1 MPEPRLSGRD
11 SDATVACVRHL
22 LTVFAIALGLTWPGS
37 AWSHA
42 FLVRSLPGAR
52 AAVARAPE
60 RVQLWF
66 NERLEP
72 AYSRVSVW
80 NGAAQRVDADD
91 ARVTESEP
99 TELSVRVPALPA
111 GAYTV
116 KYRVLSVDGH
126 LVESEFAFS
135 VRGAP

>member
-1 MPEPRLSGRD
+1 
-11 SDATVACVRHL
+11 VACVRHL
-22 LTVFAIALGLTWPGS
+22 LTAFSIALGLMWPGP

-42 FLVRSLPGAR
+42 YLIRSLPAAR
-52 AAVARAPE
+52 AAVAHAPE
-60 RVQLWF
+60 RVHLWF

-72 AYSRVSVW
+72 VYSRVSVW

-99 TELSVRVPALPA
+99 TELSVSVPMLPA
-111 GAYTV
+111 GSYTV
-116 KYRVLSVDGH
+116 RYRVLSVDGH
-126 LVESEFAFS
+126 VVESEFAFS